1 MPCVIHNPCDTHCC
15 TLLTATAVHPLQ
27 VPVAGLA
34 SEQLSM
40 WMTTTYLDGGLRV
53 SRDDAGKVY
62 VMLKDTSGTQ

>member
-1 MPCVIHNPCDTHCC
+1 LRH
-15 TLLTATAVHPLQ
+15 TLLLHLADCHCTPLQ

-62 VMLKDTSGTQ
+62 VMLKDSSGTQ